1 MPLDTRLFEPVGR
14 EHVEDHVFEMYVEH
28 APPESAGLG
37 YLSRTDEVRVAV
49 GDDEYVVQQSVSA
62 FNSSNRDGTTGFVTW
77 STSQVVAEW
86 LLRPKNA
93 VFDAIRSSSV
103 VELGSGVSGL
113 LACSVGRKCRHYVC
127 TDQQGVMKL
136 LKNNLRRNGGVFES
150 STVAT
155 ENTSRRHNVPR
166 IDAVTFDWEA
176 SSPEAVLELVQGY
189 PDFII
194 TCDTIYNPYL
204 IPHLVRAAETLAGPQ
219 TGILVAV
226 QLRESSLLSEFLVHA
241 VDRFRVYRVP
251 GVGDGYGVYY
261 LEK

>member
-1 MPLDTRLFEPVGR
+1 MALDTRFFQPIEPGDI
-14 EHVEDHVFEMYVEH
+14 EDHVFEMYVEQ

-37 YLSRTDEVRVAV
+37 YLARTDEVRVAV
-49 GDDEYVVQQSVSA
+49 EDDEYVVQQSVSA
-62 FNSSNRDGTTGFVTW
+62 FNGSNRDGTTGFLAW
-77 STSQVVAEW
+77 STSIKVAEW
-86 LLRPKNA
+86 FLQPNNA
-93 VFDAIRSSSV
+93 VLDAIKNFSI

-136 LKNNLRRNGGVFES
+136 LKSNICRNGGVFES
-150 STVAT
+150 STIPT
-155 ENTSRRHNVPR
+155 DNTCRRHNVRR
-166 IDAVTFDWEA
+166 IDAMTFDWE
-176 SSPEAVLELVQGY
+176 SSSTDEVLALVKGY
-189 PDFII
+189 PDLII

-204 IPHLVRAAETLAGPQ
+204 IPHLVRAAERLAGPQ

-226 QLRESSLLSEFLVHA
+226 QLRESSLLNDFLVHA
-241 VDRFRVYRVP
+241 VARFCVYRVP

>member
-1 MPLDTRLFEPVGR
+1 MALDTRLFEPIGR
-14 EHVEDHVFEMYVEH
+14 RDVEDHVFEMYVEH

-37 YLSRTDEVRVAV
+37 YLSRMDEVRVAV
-49 GDDEYVVQQSVSA
+49 GDDEYLVQQSVSA
-62 FNSSNRDGTTGFVTW
+62 FNSSNRDGTTGFVAW
-77 STSQVVAEW
+77 STSKMVAEW
-86 LLRPKNA
+86 LLQPSNA
-93 VFDAIRSSSV
+93 VFDAMRNSRV

-113 LACSVGRKCRHYVC
+113 LACSVGQKCSHYVC

-136 LKNNLRRNGGVFES
+136 LKKNISRNGGAFES
-150 STVAT
+150 STIAT
-155 ENTSRRHNVPR
+155 KNTSRRRNVPR
-166 IDAVTFDWEA
+166 IDAVAFDWEH
-176 SSPEAVLELVQGY
+176 SSPEAVLELVQEY

-226 QLRESSLLSEFLVHA
+226 QLRESSLLNDFLVHA

-251 GVGDGYGVYY
+251 GVEDGYGVYY